1 MSESE
6 DNPFLITPPP
16 GFAPTPAAE
25 PDEDQIVTETA
36 LITPPPG
43 IETGTFKMAQS
54 RAAEDDKI
62 VTLSPKTF
70 TTPGGAILPVGK
82 PRVVPAAPEPAAVS
96 DLVADAEPVAVAAP
110 AAEPVAFAEPAVV
123 ADPVA
128 VAEPVAEETQLAPQR
143 SAPAASAGPTW
154 RLVMPHGDAPVEIS
168 GAVVI
173 GRGPVT
179 IPEYATAQL
188 VTASDPSKSVSK
200 THALLGIDAKGLWVA
215 DLGSTN
221 GTFVITPTGGD
232 VRVQPGAPVYVPP
245 GSDVEL
251 GQYVITVELG

>member
-1 MSESE
+1 MSDAE

-16 GFAPTPAAE
+16 GFTPTPPAAPNDDE
-25 PDEDQIVTETA
+25 PNTETS

-54 RAAEDDKI
+54 READDDKVI
-62 VTLSPKTF
+62 TLSPKTF
-70 TTPGGAILPVGK
+70 TTPGGAILPVAK
-82 PRVVPAAPEPAAVS
+82 PSVVPAAPVI
-96 DLVADAEPVAVAAP
+96 DAT
-110 AAEPVAFAEPAVV
+110 AAEET
-123 ADPVA
+123 
-128 VAEPVAEETQLAPQR
+128 VAEETRIAPPRAASPQSIAPQ
-143 SAPAASAGPTW
+143 SISPQW
-154 RLVMPHGDAPVEIS
+154 RLVLPHGDAPVIVA

-179 IPEYATAQL
+179 IPEYSTAQL
-188 VTASDPSKSVSK
+188 VTATDPSKSVSK

-221 GTFVITPTGGD
+221 GTFVITPAGGD

>member
-1 MSESE
+1 MSDAE

-16 GFAPTPAAE
+16 GFTPTPPAAPNDDE
-25 PDEDQIVTETA
+25 PNTETS

-54 RAAEDDKI
+54 READDDKVI
-62 VTLSPKTF
+62 TLSPKTF
-70 TTPGGAILPVGK
+70 TTPGGAILPVAK
-82 PRVVPAAPEPAAVS
+82 PSVVPVAPEP
-96 DLVADAEPVAVAAP
+96 EPVIDAT
-110 AAEPVAFAEPAVV
+110 AAEET
-123 ADPVA
+123 
-128 VAEPVAEETQLAPQR
+128 VAEETVAEETRMAPPRANTPQAPAPQ
-143 SAPAASAGPTW
+143 SISPQW
-154 RLVMPHGDAPVEIS
+154 RLVFPHGDAPVIVA

-179 IPEYATAQL
+179 IPEYSTAQL
-188 VTASDPSKSVSK
+188 VTATDPSKSVSK

-221 GTFVITPTGGD
+221 GTFVITPAGGD

>member
-16 GFAPTPAAE
+16 GIAPTPAAE
-25 PDEDQIVTETA
+25 PVDDEIVAETS

-54 RAAEDDKI
+54 RAAEDDKV

-70 TTPGGAILPVGK
+70 TTPGGAVLPVGK
-82 PRVVPAAPEPAAVS
+82 PRVVPAAPEPPAVA
-96 DLVADAEPVAVAAP
+96 DLVADAEPVAVAEP
-110 AAEPVAFAEPAVV
+110 ASQPVAFAEPA
-123 ADPVA
+123 A
-128 VAEPVAEETQLAPQR
+128 VAEETQLAPQR
-143 SAPAASAGPTW
+143 SIPVTNAPAAPVGPTW
-154 RLVMPHGDAPVEIS
+154 RLVMPHGDAPVEVA

-179 IPEYATAQL
+179 IPEYSTAQL

>member
-16 GFAPTPAAE
+16 GFTPTPAADTDDE
-25 PDEDQIVTETA
+25 PVAETSI
-36 LITPPPG
+36 ITPPPG
-43 IETGTFKMAQS
+43 IETGTFKMAQE
-54 RAAEDDKI
+54 RDVADDKV

-70 TTPGGAILPVGK
+70 TTPGGAVLPVGK
-82 PRVVPAAPEPAAVS
+82 PVVVAAAPQPAAP
-96 DLVADAEPVAVAAP
+96 
-110 AAEPVAFAEPAVV
+110 
-123 ADPVA
+123 DPVA
-128 VAEPVAEETQLAPQR
+128 VAPVAAAP
-143 SAPAASAGPTW
+143 APAAPVTADPEPISEETHLAPPRSTTPKW
-154 RLVMPHGDAPVEIS
+154 RLVLPHGDAPVAVV

-179 IPEYATAQL
+179 IPEYSTAQL